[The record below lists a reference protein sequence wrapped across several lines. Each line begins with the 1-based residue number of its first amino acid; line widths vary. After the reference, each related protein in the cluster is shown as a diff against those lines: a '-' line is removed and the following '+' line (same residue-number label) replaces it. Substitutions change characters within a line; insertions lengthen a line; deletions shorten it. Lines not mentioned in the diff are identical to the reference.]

1 MSTFLA
7 YHMQYSR
14 VKRGVYNRR
23 SDILNFIGSDQKVTP
38 SCCFL
43 RDDAK
48 NTNLSVFIQSPYA
61 RTILRNSN
69 MEQSLFKKHLKFQNF
84 DEIVYCGITAL
95 RETNLD
101 VFIQFQYTRTILR
114 RKKLGQSLFKKHLK
128 FQIFR

>member
-1 MSTFLA
+1 
-7 YHMQYSR
+7 
-14 VKRGVYNRR
+14 
-23 SDILNFIGSDQKVTP
+23 
-38 SCCFL
+38 
-43 RDDAK
+43 
-48 NTNLSVFIQSPYA
+48 
-61 RTILRNSN
+61 